1 MKTHI
6 PSFVLNKKGLR
17 FCIALCAGTA
27 SMSTLIPVAYAQDEQ
42 IEEVI
47 ITGSRL
53 RQNSNATSAQPIST
67 ISAVDLTQTSTTDI
81 AEILNDNPALLSSVS
96 GSNSI
101 DNGAS
106 NVNNA
111 DNVGGSSLDLR
122 GLGFER
128 TLTLVN
134 GRRHV
139 AGIEGTSAVDVS
151 TIPASL
157 IDRVEVL
164 TGGASAV
171 YGADAVTGVVNFV
184 LKDDY
189 EGFEIDARTAMSAE
203 RDGETSKIEVL
214 FGRNCKENRSNKT
227 IALNC
232 QYSEDLR
239 KGDVC

>member
-6 PSFVLNKKGLR
+6 PNFVIIKKGLR
-17 FCIALCAGTA
+17 FCIALCAA
-27 SMSTLIPVAYAQDEQ
+27 MAIFLPVAHAQDEVV
-42 IEEVI
+42 EEVI
-47 ITGSRL
+47 VTGSRL
-53 RQNSNATSAQPIST
+53 RQNSNATSSQPLST
-67 ISAVDLTQTSTTDI
+67 ISAIDLTQTSTTAI
-81 AEILNDNPALLSSVS
+81 AEILNDNPELLSPVS

-106 NVNNA
+106 NNTNA
-111 DNVGGSSLDLR
+111 DNVGGSRLDLR

-128 TLTLVN
+128 ILTLVN

-164 TGGASAV
+164 TSGASAV

-184 LKDDY
+184 LKDDSR
-189 EGFEIDARTAMSAE
+189 G
-203 RDGETSKIEVL
+203 
-214 FGRNCKENRSNKT
+214 
-227 IALNC
+227 
-232 QYSEDLR
+232 
-239 KGDVC
+239 